1 MVILLPLDCSLDNL
15 SNFAKLEIIFFDL
28 PMLQVYKRM
37 QKMREKYVDTLAKL
51 YEYATTVYSKKQ
63 YTQWYDTKEG
73 GYTYASLKDKSD
85 ALSKT
90 LTQYGIGA
98 GDKVAI
104 LSQSMPNWSVAF
116 FSLAPFGRIVIPIL
130 PDSSQ
135 NEVTNIINHSETKAI
150 FVSQKLAGKVSQEVK
165 DKMVLV
171 IDMDTLEIV
180 KADDEHFTCDGKTS
194 VPTPEDIA
202 TIIYTSGTTG
212 SAKGVVLSH
221 RNLSSNVITCYHS
234 CKRTSKDRWLS
245 VLPMAHTLEMTLSM
259 LYPMYCGATVYYLPK
274 PPVATL
280 LLKALKIVKPT
291 TMLTVPMIIEKV
303 YKGSV
308 LPTIKNS
315 RTLTWMNEHMNGLM
329 CRIIGMKLKATFG
342 GHISFYGIGGAKLD
356 PEVEKFLLKAKFP
369 YAIGYGLTETSPL
382 LGYSMHGWRSVGSF
396 GYPVYN
402 VKLKLHNVDPA
413 TGEGEV
419 VAQGPNVMLGYYKD
433 PVRTKSVFTED
444 GWFRTS
450 DIAVQDEKGRFYI
463 KGRNNNMI
471 LGPSGENIYPEEIEN
486 VVNNVEGVS
495 ESIIVERN
503 GRLVALVQ
511 PSEDF
516 IKWDNESE
524 DKLYEKLDNWKEKI
538 LNFTNKNVNKSSQVS
553 SVEVMKE
560 PFEKTATQKI
570 RRFKYKESAP
580 TVEEKNKQEKK

>member
-1 MVILLPLDCSLDNL
+1 
-15 SNFAKLEIIFFDL
+15 
-28 PMLQVYKRM
+28 
-37 QKMREKYVDTLAKL
+37 MREKYVDTLAKL

-63 YTQWYDTKEG
+63 YTQWYDTQKG
-73 GYTYASLKDKSD
+73 GYTFASLKEKCDS
-85 ALSKT
+85 LSKV

-116 FSLAPFGRIVIPIL
+116 FSLAPYGRIVIPIL
-130 PDSSQ
+130 PDSST

-150 FVSQKLAGKVSQEVK
+150 FVSQKLSGKVSEEVK
-165 DKMVLV
+165 DKMVLI
-171 IDMDTLEIV
+171 IDIDTLEIV
-180 KADDEHFTCDGKTS
+180 KSDDDKFTCDGKTS

-221 RNLSSNVITCYHS
+221 RNLSANVITCYHS

-274 PPVATL
+274 PPVASL
-280 LLKALKIVKPT
+280 LLKALKVVKPT

-329 CRIIGMKLKATFG
+329 CWIIGMKLKATFG
-342 GHISFYGIGGAKLD
+342 GHMSFYGIGGAKLD

-382 LGYSMHGWRSVGSF
+382 LGYSMHGWRTVGSF

-402 VKLKLHNVDPA
+402 VKLKLHNVDPI

-450 DIAVQDEKGRFYI
+450 DIAVQDEKGRFFI

-495 ESIIVERN
+495 ESIVVERN

-516 IKWDNESE
+516 IQWNNESE

-538 LNFTNKNVNKSSQVS
+538 LNFTNKNVSKSSQVS

-580 TVEEKNKQEKK
+580 TVEQEKKSEVKK

>member
-1 MVILLPLDCSLDNL
+1 
-15 SNFAKLEIIFFDL
+15 
-28 PMLQVYKRM
+28 
-37 QKMREKYVDTLAKL
+37 MREKYIDTLDKL
-51 YEYATTVYSKKQ
+51 YDYATTVYSKKQ

-73 GYTYASLKDKSD
+73 GYTFGSFKGKCDS
-85 ALSKT
+85 LSKK

-116 FSLAPFGRIVIPIL
+116 FSIVPFGRIAIPIL
-130 PDSSQ
+130 PDSSP
-135 NEVTNIINHSETKAI
+135 NEITNILEHSESKVI
-150 FVSQKLAGKVSQEVK
+150 FVSQKLASKVSQECR
-165 DKMVLV
+165 DKMTLV
-171 IDMDTLEIV
+171 IDIDTFEVIQ
-180 KADDEHFTCDGKTS
+180 ADDQQFTCDGRTAI
-194 VPTPEDIA
+194 PTPDDIA

-221 RNLSSNVITCYHS
+221 RNLASNVITCYHA
-234 CKRTSKDRWLS
+234 CKRTEKDRWLS

-274 PPVATL
+274 PPVASL
-280 LLKALKIVKPT
+280 LMKALKIVKPT
-291 TMLTVPMIIEKV
+291 TMLTVPLIIEKV

-308 LPTIKNS
+308 LPTIRKS
-315 RTLTWMNEHMNGLM
+315 RTLTWMNENMNGLM

-356 PEVEKFLLKAKFP
+356 PEVENFLLKAKFP

-382 LGYSMHGWRSVGSF
+382 LGYSMKGWRTVGSF

-402 VKLKLHNVDPA
+402 VKLRLDNVNPE
-413 TGEGEV
+413 TGEGEI
-419 VAQGPNVMLGYYKD
+419 VAKGPNVMLGYYKD
-433 PVRTKSVFTED
+433 PSRTKSVFTED

-450 DIAVQDEKGRFYI
+450 DIAVQDEKGRFFI

-486 VVNNVEGVS
+486 VINNVEGVS
-495 ESIIVERN
+495 ESIVVERD
-503 GRLVALVQ
+503 GKLVALVQ
-511 PSEDF
+511 PDENY
-516 IKWDNESE
+516 IQWDKVGE
-524 DKLYEKLDNWKEKI
+524 DKLYEKLDAWKAKLLKI
-538 LNFTNKNVNKSSQVS
+538 TNKNVSKASQVS

-580 TVEEKNKQEKK
+580 TVEEEQKEKK

>member
-1 MVILLPLDCSLDNL
+1 
-15 SNFAKLEIIFFDL
+15 
-28 PMLQVYKRM
+28 MLQLYKRM
-37 QKMREKYVDTLAKL
+37 QRMREKYIDTLAKL
-51 YEYATTVYSKKQ
+51 YDYATTVYGKKQ

-73 GYTYASLKDKSD
+73 GYTFNSFKLKCDS
-85 ALSKT
+85 LSKK

-116 FSLAPFGRIVIPIL
+116 FSIVPFGRIAIPIL
-130 PDSSQ
+130 PDSSE

-150 FVSQKLAGKVSQEVK
+150 FVSQRLAGKVSKEVM
-165 DKMVLV
+165 DRMTLV
-171 IDMDTLEIV
+171 IDLDTFEAIKV
-180 KADDEHFTCDGKTS
+180 DEDKFTCDGRTAI
-194 VPTPEDIA
+194 PTPDDIA

-234 CKRTSKDRWLS
+234 CKRTHKDRWLS
-245 VLPMAHTLEMTLSM
+245 ILPMAHTLEMTLSM
-259 LYPMYCGATVYYLPK
+259 LYPMYCGATVYYLQK
-274 PPVATL
+274 PPVPSL
-280 LLKALKIVKPT
+280 LMKALKVVKPT
-291 TMLTVPMIIEKV
+291 TMLTVPLIIEKV

-308 LPTIKNS
+308 LPTIKKS
-315 RTLTWMNEHMNGLM
+315 RTLSWMNEHMHGLM

-342 GHISFYGIGGAKLD
+342 GHVSFYGIGGAKLD
-356 PEVEKFLLKAKFP
+356 PEVEKFLLDAKFP

-382 LGYSMHGWRSVGSF
+382 LGYAMHGWRTVGSF

-402 VKLKLHNVDPA
+402 VKLKLHDVNPE
-413 TGEGEV
+413 TGEGEI
-419 VAQGPNVMLGYYKD
+419 VAKGPNVMLGYYKD
-433 PVRTKSVFTED
+433 PKRTKSVFTED

-450 DIAVQDEKGRFYI
+450 DIAVQDEKGRFFI
-463 KGRNNNMI
+463 KGRNSNMI

-486 VVNNVEGVS
+486 VINNVEGVS
-495 ESIIVERN
+495 ESIVVERG

-511 PSEDF
+511 PAENF
-516 IKWDNESE
+516 IQWDKESE
-524 DKLYEKLDNWKEKI
+524 DKIYEKLDKWKATLLKTV
-538 LNFTNKNVNKSSQVS
+538 NRNVSKTSQVS

-570 RRFKYKESAP
+570 RRFKYKDEAP
-580 TVEEKNKQEKK
+580 TVESEKSEK

>member
-1 MVILLPLDCSLDNL
+1 
-15 SNFAKLEIIFFDL
+15 
-28 PMLQVYKRM
+28 MLQLYKRM
-37 QKMREKYVDTLAKL
+37 QRMREKYVDTLAKL

-73 GYTYASLKDKSD
+73 GYTYSEFKDKCDSI
-85 ALSKT
+85 SKK

-116 FSLAPFGRIVIPIL
+116 FSIVPFGRIAIPIL
-130 PDSSQ
+130 PDSSE
-135 NEVTNIINHSETKAI
+135 NEVTNILEHSESKVI
-150 FVSQKLAGKVSQEVK
+150 FVSQKLASKVSEECRNK
-165 DKMVLV
+165 LTLV
-171 IDMDTLEIV
+171 IDIETFEVL
-180 KADDEHFTCDGKTS
+180 KADDDKFTCDGRAI

-221 RNLSSNVITCYHS
+221 RNLASNVITCYHS
-234 CKRTSKDRWLS
+234 CKRNDKDRWLS
-245 VLPMAHTLEMTLSM
+245 ILPMAHTLEMTLSM

-274 PPVATL
+274 PPVPSL
-280 LLKALKIVKPT
+280 LMKALKIVKPT
-291 TMLTVPMIIEKV
+291 TMLTVPLIIEKV

-308 LPTIKNS
+308 LPTIQKS
-315 RTLTWMNEHMNGLM
+315 RTLSWMNEHMNGLM

-342 GHISFYGIGGAKLD
+342 GHVSFYGIGGAKLD

-382 LGYSMHGWRSVGSF
+382 LGYSMNGWRTVGSF

-402 VKLKLHNVDPA
+402 VQLKLHNVNPE
-413 TGEGEV
+413 TGEGEI
-419 VAQGPNVMLGYYKD
+419 VAKGPNVMLGYYKD
-433 PVRTKSVFTED
+433 PKRTKSVFTED

-450 DIAVQDEKGRFYI
+450 DIAIQDEKGRFFI

-486 VVNNVEGVS
+486 VINNVEGVS
-495 ESIIVERN
+495 ESIVVERD
-503 GRLVALVQ
+503 GRLVALVAPQ
-511 PSEDF
+511 ENF
-516 IKWDNESE
+516 IQWDKEGE
-524 DKLYEKLDNWKEKI
+524 DKLYEKLDAWKKKLLSI
-538 LNFTNKNVNKSSQVS
+538 TNKNVSKASQVS
-553 SVEVMKE
+553 SIEVMKE

-570 RRFKYKESAP
+570 RRFKYKDSAP
-580 TVEEKNKQEKK
+580 TVEEEQKENK

>member
-1 MVILLPLDCSLDNL
+1 
-15 SNFAKLEIIFFDL
+15 
-28 PMLQVYKRM
+28 MLQVYKRM
-37 QKMREKYVDTLAKL
+37 QRMREKYIDTLAKL
-51 YEYATTVYSKKQ
+51 YEYGTTVYAKKQ

-73 GYTYASLKDKSD
+73 GYTYGSFKAKCDS
-85 ALSKT
+85 LSKK
-90 LTQYGIGA
+90 LTQYGIGV

-104 LSQSMPNWSVAF
+104 FSQSMPNWSVAF
-116 FSLAPFGRIVIPIL
+116 FSIVPFGRIAIPIL
-130 PDSSQ
+130 PDSSE
-135 NEVTNIINHSETKAI
+135 NEVTNIINHSESKVL
-150 FVSQKLAGKVSQEVK
+150 FVSQRNAGRVSQEVK
-165 DKMVLV
+165 DKMTLV
-171 IDMDTLEIV
+171 IDLDTFEVL
-180 KADDEHFTCDGKTS
+180 KSDDDQFTCDGKTA

-221 RNLSSNVITCYHS
+221 RNLASNVITCYHS
-234 CKRTSKDRWLS
+234 CKRTYKDRWLS
-245 VLPMAHTLEMTLSM
+245 ILPMAHVLEMTLSM

-274 PPVATL
+274 PPAASL
-280 LLKALKIVKPT
+280 LMKALKVVKPT

-308 LPTIKNS
+308 LPTIKKS

-342 GHISFYGIGGAKLD
+342 GHVTFYGIGGAKLD
-356 PEVEKFLLKAKFP
+356 PEVEAFLLKAKFP

-382 LGYSMHGWRSVGSF
+382 IGYAMNGWRTVGSF

-402 VKLKLHNVDPA
+402 VKLKLHNVNPE

-419 VAQGPNVMLGYYKD
+419 VVKGPNVMLGYYKD

-450 DIAVQDEKGRFYI
+450 DIAVKDEKGRYYI
-463 KGRNNNMI
+463 KGRNSNMI

-486 VVNNVEGVS
+486 VINNVEGVG
-495 ESIIVERN
+495 ESIVVERD
-503 GRLVALVQ
+503 GKLVALVA
-511 PSEDF
+511 PNENY
-516 IKWDNESE
+516 IEWNKESE
-524 DKLYEKLDNWKEKI
+524 DKLYEKLDNWKAKI
-538 LNFTNKNVNKSSQVS
+538 LKITNKSVNKSSQVS
-553 SVEVMKE
+553 AVEVMKE

-580 TVEEKNKQEKK
+580 TVESEAKEKTEEK

>member
-1 MVILLPLDCSLDNL
+1 MIQ
-15 SNFAKLEIIFFDL
+15 AYRH
-28 PMLQVYKRM
+28 MR
-37 QKMREKYVDTLAKL
+37 KMREKYVDTLARL
-51 YEYATTVYSKKQ
+51 YEYATTIYSGKQ
-63 YTQWYDTKEG
+63 YTQWYDTREG
-73 GYTYASLKDKSD
+73 GYTFNSFKSKCD
-85 ALSKT
+85 SISKK

-116 FSLAPFGRIVIPIL
+116 FATVVHGRISIPIL
-130 PDSSQ
+130 PDSSE
-135 NEVTNIINHSETKAI
+135 NEVTNIINHSESKVM
-150 FVSQKLAGKVSQEVK
+150 FVSQKLSGKISQEVK
-165 DKMVLV
+165 DKMIL
-171 IDMDTLEIV
+171 IIEMDTFNVL
-180 KADDEHFTCDGKTS
+180 KADEEKFTCDGRTM
-194 VPTPEDIA
+194 VPTPDDIA

-221 RNLSSNVITCYHS
+221 RNLASNVITCYHS
-234 CKRTSKDRWLS
+234 CKRDERDRWLS
-245 VLPMAHTLEMTLSM
+245 ILPMAHTLEMTLGM
-259 LYPMYCGATVYYLPK
+259 LYPMYTGSTVYYLPK
-274 PPVATL
+274 PPVASL
-280 LLKALKIVKPT
+280 LMKAMKIVKPT

-315 RTLTWMNEHMNGLM
+315 RTLTWMNEHMHGLM
-329 CRIIGMKLKATFG
+329 CRIIGMKLKKTFG

-356 PEVEKFLLKAKFP
+356 PEVEKFLLDAKFP

-382 LGYSMHGWRSVGSF
+382 LGYAMHGWRAVGSF

-402 VKLKLHNVDPA
+402 VRLKLHNVNPE
-413 TGEGEV
+413 TGEGEI
-419 VAQGPNVMLGYYKD
+419 VAKGPNVMLGYYKD

-450 DIAVQDEKGRFYI
+450 DIAVKDEKGRYFI
-463 KGRNNNMI
+463 KGRNSNMI

-486 VVNNVEGVS
+486 VINNVEGVS
-495 ESIIVERN
+495 ESIVVERD
-503 GRLVALVQ
+503 GKLVALVQ
-511 PSEDF
+511 PQENF
-516 IKWDNESE
+516 IEWDKESE
-524 DKLYEKLDNWKEKI
+524 DKLYEKLDAWKAK
-538 LNFTNKNVNKSSQVS
+538 LLKVTNKNVSKASQVS

-580 TVEEKNKQEKK
+580 TVESEKKSEENK

>member
-1 MVILLPLDCSLDNL
+1 
-15 SNFAKLEIIFFDL
+15 
-28 PMLQVYKRM
+28 M
-37 QKMREKYVDTLAKL
+37 QKMREKYIDTLAKL
-51 YEYATTVYSKKQ
+51 YDYATTVYSKRQ

-73 GYTYASLKDKSD
+73 GYTFASFKKQADSI
-85 ALSKT
+85 SKL
-90 LTQYGIGA
+90 LTQYGISS

-116 FSLAPFGRIVIPIL
+116 FSIVPFGRIAIPIL
-130 PDSSQ
+130 PDSSE
-135 NEVTNIINHSETKAI
+135 NEVTNIITHSESKVI
-150 FVSQKLAGKVSQEVK
+150 FVSKRLAGKISQEIIN
-165 DKMVLV
+165 KMTLV
-171 IDMDTLEIV
+171 IDIETFEIIKEDV
-180 KADDEHFTCDGKTS
+180 EKFTCDGRTS
-194 VPTPEDIA
+194 APTPDDIA

-221 RNLSSNVITCYHS
+221 RNLASNVITCYHS
-234 CKRTSKDRWLS
+234 CKRTEKDRWLS
-245 VLPMAHTLEMTLSM
+245 ILPMAHTLEMTLSM
-259 LYPMYCGATVYYLPK
+259 LYPMYTGSTVYYLPK
-274 PPVATL
+274 PPVASL
-280 LLKALKIVKPT
+280 LMKALKIVKPT

-308 LPTIKNS
+308 LPTIQKS
-315 RTLTWMNEHMNGLM
+315 RTLTWMNEHMHGFM
-329 CRIIGMKLKATFG
+329 CRIIGIKLKKTFG
-342 GHISFYGIGGAKLD
+342 GHVSFYGIGGAKLD
-356 PEVEKFLLKAKFP
+356 PEVEAFLLKAKFP

-382 LGYSMHGWRSVGSF
+382 LGYAMHGWRAVGSF

-402 VKLKLHNVDPA
+402 VELKLHNVDPA

-419 VAQGPNVMLGYYKD
+419 VAKGPNVMLGYYKD

-450 DIAVQDEKGRFYI
+450 DIAVQDKKGRFYI
-463 KGRNNNMI
+463 KGRNSNMI

-495 ESIIVERN
+495 ESIVVERN
-503 GRLVALVQ
+503 GRLVALIQ
-511 PSEDF
+511 PMENYID
-516 IKWDNESE
+516 WDTESE
-524 DKLYEKLDNWKEKI
+524 DKLYEKIDNWKKKI
-538 LNFTNKNVNKSSQVS
+538 LSITNTNVNKSSQVS

-580 TVEEKNKQEKK
+580 TVEEELKNK

>member
-1 MVILLPLDCSLDNL
+1 MIQL
-15 SNFAKLEIIFFDL
+15 
-28 PMLQVYKRM
+28 YKRIHR
-37 QKMREKYVDTLAKL
+37 MREKYVDTIAKL

-73 GYTYASLKDKSD
+73 GYTYASFKDKCDS
-85 ALSKT
+85 LSKK

-116 FSLAPFGRIVIPIL
+116 FSVVPFGRIAIPIL
-130 PDSSQ
+130 PDSSE
-135 NEVTNIINHSETKAI
+135 NEITNIINHSETKVI
-150 FVSQKLAGKVSQEVK
+150 FVSDRLKGKISQEII
-165 DKMVLV
+165 DRMTLV
-171 IDMDTLEIV
+171 INIETFEAI
-180 KADDEHFTCDGKTS
+180 KADDDKFTCDGKPS
-194 VPTPEDIA
+194 VPTPDEIA

-221 RNLSSNVITCYHS
+221 RNLTSNVITCYHS
-234 CKRTSKDRWLS
+234 CKRTDKDRWLS
-245 VLPMAHTLEMTLSM
+245 ILPMAHTLEMTLSM
-259 LYPMYCGATVYYLPK
+259 LYPMYCGASVYYLQK
-274 PPVATL
+274 PPVPSL
-280 LLKALKIVKPT
+280 LMKALKVVKPT

-308 LPTIKNS
+308 LPTIKKS

-342 GHISFYGIGGAKLD
+342 GHMTFYGIGGAKLD
-356 PEVEKFLLKAKFP
+356 PEVEAFLLKAKFP

-382 LGYSMHGWRSVGSF
+382 LGYSMHGWRAVGSF

-402 VKLKLHNVDPA
+402 VQLKLHDINPE
-413 TGEGEV
+413 TGEGEI
-419 VAQGPNVMLGYYKD
+419 VAKGPNVMLGYYKD
-433 PVRTKSVFTED
+433 PKRTKSVFTED

-450 DIAVQDEKGRFYI
+450 DIAVQDKKGRYYI

-486 VVNNVEGVS
+486 VINNIEGVS
-495 ESIIVERN
+495 ESIVVERD

-511 PSEDF
+511 PVENF
-516 IKWDNESE
+516 IEWDKESE
-524 DKLYEKLDNWKEKI
+524 DKMYEMLDAWKDKLLK
-538 LNFTNKNVNKSSQVS
+538 FTNKNVSKASQVT

-580 TVEEKNKQEKK
+580 TIEEEVRQSDEKKQ

>member
-1 MVILLPLDCSLDNL
+1 MIQ
-15 SNFAKLEIIFFDL
+15 F
-28 PMLQVYKRM
+28 YKRI
-37 QKMREKYVDTLAKL
+37 QRMREKYVDTIAKL
-51 YEYATTVYSKKQ
+51 YEYATTVYAKNQ

-73 GYTYASLKDKSD
+73 GYTYHTFKNKCDS
-85 ALSKT
+85 LSKL

-116 FSLAPFGRIVIPIL
+116 FSITSFGRIAIPIL
-130 PDSSQ
+130 PDSSP
-135 NEVTNIINHSETKAI
+135 NEIVNILEHSESKVI
-150 FVSQKLAGKVSQEVK
+150 FVSQKLASKLSQEVRE
-165 DKMVLV
+165 KMTLV
-171 IDMDTLEIV
+171 IDVDTFDILH
-180 KADDEHFTCDGKTS
+180 ADEEKFTCDGRTS
-194 VPTPEDIA
+194 VPTPDDIA

-221 RNLSSNVITCYHS
+221 RNLASNVITCYHS
-234 CKRTSKDRWLS
+234 CKRTEKDRWLS

-291 TMLTVPMIIEKV
+291 TMLTVPLIIEKV

-308 LPTIKNS
+308 LPTIQKS
-315 RTLTWMNEHMNGLM
+315 RTLTWMNKNMNGLM
-329 CRIIGMKLKATFG
+329 CKIIGMKLKATFG
-342 GHISFYGIGGAKLD
+342 GHMSFYGIGGAKLD
-356 PEVEKFLLKAKFP
+356 PEVENFLLKAGFP

-382 LGYSMHGWRSVGSF
+382 LGYAMHGWRAVGSF

-402 VKLKLHNVDPA
+402 VRLKLHNVNPE

-419 VAQGPNVMLGYYKD
+419 VAKGPNVMLGYYKD
-433 PVRTKSVFTED
+433 PQRTKSVFTED

-450 DIAVQDEKGRFYI
+450 DIAIQDEKGRFFI
-463 KGRNNNMI
+463 KGRNSNMI

-486 VVNNVEGVS
+486 VINNVEGVS
-495 ESIIVERN
+495 ESIVVERD
-503 GRLVALVQ
+503 GKLVALVQ
-511 PSEDF
+511 PAENY
-516 IKWDNESE
+516 IQWDKESE
-524 DKLYEKLDNWKEKI
+524 DKMYEKLDAWKAKLLKI
-538 LNFTNKNVNKSSQVS
+538 TNKNVSKASQVS

-570 RRFKYKESAP
+570 RRFKYKDSAP
-580 TVEEKNKQEKK
+580 TVEAEKKEKENK

>member
-1 MVILLPLDCSLDNL
+1 
-15 SNFAKLEIIFFDL
+15 
-28 PMLQVYKRM
+28 
-37 QKMREKYVDTLAKL
+37 MREKYVDTLAKL

-73 GYTYASLKDKSD
+73 GYTYSEFKDKCDSI
-85 ALSKT
+85 SKK

-116 FSLAPFGRIVIPIL
+116 FSIVPFGRIAIPIL
-130 PDSSQ
+130 PDSSE
-135 NEVTNIINHSETKAI
+135 NEVTNILEHSESKVI
-150 FVSQKLAGKVSQEVK
+150 FVSQKLASKVSEECRNK
-165 DKMVLV
+165 LTLV
-171 IDMDTLEIV
+171 IDIETFEVL
-180 KADDEHFTCDGKTS
+180 KADDDKFTCDGRAT

-221 RNLSSNVITCYHS
+221 RNLASNVITCYHS
-234 CKRTSKDRWLS
+234 CKRNHKDRWLS
-245 VLPMAHTLEMTLSM
+245 ILPMAHTLEMTLCM

-274 PPVATL
+274 PPVPSL
-280 LLKALKIVKPT
+280 LMKALKVVKPT
-291 TMLTVPMIIEKV
+291 TMLTVPLIIEKV

-308 LPTIKNS
+308 LPTIQKS
-315 RTLTWMNEHMNGLM
+315 RTLSWMNEHMNGLM

-342 GHISFYGIGGAKLD
+342 GHVSFYGIGGAKLD

-382 LGYSMHGWRSVGSF
+382 LGYSMNGWRTVGSF

-402 VKLKLHNVDPA
+402 VQLKLHNVNPE
-413 TGEGEV
+413 TGEGEI
-419 VAQGPNVMLGYYKD
+419 VAKGPNVMLGYYKD
-433 PVRTKSVFTED
+433 PKRTKSVFTED

-450 DIAVQDEKGRFYI
+450 DIAIQDEKGRFFI

-486 VVNNVEGVS
+486 VINNVEGVS
-495 ESIIVERN
+495 ESIVVERD
-503 GRLVALVQ
+503 GRLVALVAPQ
-511 PSEDF
+511 ENF
-516 IKWDNESE
+516 IQWDKEGE
-524 DKLYEKLDNWKEKI
+524 DKLYEKLDAWKKKLLSI
-538 LNFTNKNVNKSSQVS
+538 TNKNVSKASQVS
-553 SVEVMKE
+553 TVEVMKE

-570 RRFKYKESAP
+570 RRFKYKDSAP
-580 TVEEKNKQEKK
+580 TVEEELKDK

>member
-1 MVILLPLDCSLDNL
+1 MIQ
-15 SNFAKLEIIFFDL
+15 I
-28 PMLQVYKRM
+28 YKRM

-73 GYTYASLKDKSD
+73 GYTYATLKAKCDE
-85 ALSKT
+85 LSKV

-116 FSLAPFGRIVIPIL
+116 FSLAPYGRIVIPIL
-130 PDSSQ
+130 PDSSS

-150 FVSQKLAGKVSQEVK
+150 FVSQKLANKVSQEVK
-165 DKMVLV
+165 DKMVLI
-171 IDMDTLEIV
+171 IDVDTLEIV
-180 KADDEHFTCDGKTS
+180 KSDDDKFTCDGKTS

-234 CKRTSKDRWLS
+234 CKRTHKDRWLS

-259 LYPMYCGATVYYLPK
+259 LYPMYCGACVYYLQK
-274 PPVATL
+274 PPVASL
-280 LLKALKIVKPT
+280 LLKAMKTVKPT

-315 RTLTWMNEHMNGLM
+315 RTLTWMSENMNGLM
-329 CRIIGMKLKATFG
+329 CRIIGMKLKKTFG
-342 GHISFYGIGGAKLD
+342 GHMTFYGIGGAKLD

-382 LGYSMHGWRSVGSF
+382 LGYAMHGWRTVGSF

-450 DIAVQDEKGRFYI
+450 DIAVMDEKGRFFI

-511 PSEDF
+511 PNENF
-516 IKWDNESE
+516 IQWDNESE
-524 DKLYEKLDNWKEKI
+524 DKLYEKLDSWKEKI
-538 LNFTNKNVNKSSQVS
+538 LSFTNKNVNKSSQVS

-580 TVEEKNKQEKK
+580 TVEQEKKFDNK

>member
-1 MVILLPLDCSLDNL
+1 MIQL
-15 SNFAKLEIIFFDL
+15 
-28 PMLQVYKRM
+28 YKRM
-37 QKMREKYVDTLAKL
+37 QRMREKYVDTIAKL
-51 YEYATTVYSKKQ
+51 YDYATTVYAKNQ

-73 GYTYASLKDKSD
+73 GYTYSSFKGKCDS
-85 ALSKT
+85 LSKK
-90 LTQYGIGA
+90 LTQYGIGV

-116 FSLAPFGRIVIPIL
+116 FATVSFGRISIPIL
-130 PDSSQ
+130 PDSSE
-135 NEVTNIINHSETKAI
+135 NEITNIINHSESKVI
-150 FVSQKLAGKVSQEVK
+150 FVSKKLAGKISQEII
-165 DKMVLV
+165 DRMTLV
-171 IDMDTLEIV
+171 IEMDTFDVI
-180 KADDEHFTCDGKTS
+180 KADDNKFTCDGRTT

-221 RNLSSNVITCYHS
+221 RNLASNVITCYHS
-234 CKRTSKDRWLS
+234 CKRGERDRWLS
-245 VLPMAHTLEMTLSM
+245 ILPMSHTLEMTLGM
-259 LYPMYCGATVYYLPK
+259 LYPMYTGSTVYYLPK
-274 PPVATL
+274 PPVASL
-280 LLKALKIVKPT
+280 LMKAMKIVKPT

-308 LPTIKNS
+308 LPTIQKS

-329 CRIIGMKLKATFG
+329 CRIIGIKLKKTFG
-342 GHISFYGIGGAKLD
+342 GCITFYGIGGAKLD
-356 PEVEKFLLKAKFP
+356 PEVEAFLLKAKFP

-382 LGYSMHGWRSVGSF
+382 LGYAMNGWRGVGVM

-402 VKLKLHNVDPA
+402 VKLKLHNINPE
-413 TGEGEV
+413 TGEGEI
-419 VAQGPNVMLGYYKD
+419 VAKGPNVMLGYYKD
-433 PVRTKSVFTED
+433 PARTKSVFTED

-463 KGRNNNMI
+463 KGRNSNMI

-486 VVNNVEGVS
+486 VLNNVEGVS
-495 ESIIVERN
+495 ESIVVERD

-511 PSEDF
+511 PLENYID
-516 IKWDNESE
+516 WDNESE
-524 DKLYEKLDNWKEKI
+524 DKMYEKIDNWKKKI
-538 LNFTNKNVNKSSQVS
+538 LSITNKSVNKSSQVS

-570 RRFKYKESAP
+570 RRFKYKDSAP
-580 TVEEKNKQEKK
+580 TVEAELEQQKKEN

>member
-1 MVILLPLDCSLDNL
+1 MIQL
-15 SNFAKLEIIFFDL
+15 
-28 PMLQVYKRM
+28 YKRM
-37 QKMREKYVDTLAKL
+37 QRMREKYVDTLAKL
-51 YEYATTVYSKKQ
+51 YEYATTVYSKNQ

-73 GYTYASLKDKSD
+73 GYTYSSFKAKCDS
-85 ALSKT
+85 LSKK

-104 LSQSMPNWSVAF
+104 FSQSMPNWSVAF
-116 FSLAPFGRIVIPIL
+116 FSIVPFGRIAIPIL
-130 PDSSQ
+130 PDSSE
-135 NEVTNIINHSETKAI
+135 NEVTNIINHSETKVI
-150 FVSQKLAGKVSQEVK
+150 FVSQRLASKISQEIK
-165 DKMVLV
+165 DRMTLV
-171 IDMDTLEIV
+171 IDLDTFEVI
-180 KADDEHFTCDGKTS
+180 KSDDEQFTCDGKTTI
-194 VPTPEDIA
+194 PTPEDIA

-221 RNLSSNVITCYHS
+221 RNLSANVITCYHS
-234 CKRTSKDRWLS
+234 CKRTEKDRWLS
-245 VLPMAHTLEMTLSM
+245 ILPMAHTLEMTLCM
-259 LYPMYCGATVYYLPK
+259 LYPMYCGATVYYLQK
-274 PPVATL
+274 PPVPSL
-280 LLKALKIVKPT
+280 LMKALKVVKPT
-291 TMLTVPMIIEKV
+291 TMLTVPLIIEKV

-308 LPTIKNS
+308 LPTIKKS

-356 PEVEKFLLKAKFP
+356 PEVESFLLKAKFP

-382 LGYSMHGWRSVGSF
+382 LGYSMNKWRTVGSF

-402 VKLKLHNVDPA
+402 VKLKLHNMNPE

-419 VAQGPNVMLGYYKD
+419 VAKGPNVMLGYYKD
-433 PVRTKSVFTED
+433 PIRTKSVFTED

-450 DIAVQDEKGRFYI
+450 DIAIQDEKGRFFI

-471 LGPSGENIYPEEIEN
+471 LGPSGENIYPEEIES
-486 VVNNVEGVS
+486 VINNVEGVS
-495 ESIIVERN
+495 ESIVVERD

-511 PSEDF
+511 SVENF
-516 IKWDNESE
+516 IEWDKEGE
-524 DKLYEKLDNWKEKI
+524 DKLYEKLDKWKASLLK
-538 LNFTNKNVNKSSQVS
+538 KVNKSVNKTSQVS

-570 RRFKYKESAP
+570 RRFKYKDEAP
-580 TVEEKNKQEKK
+580 TVESENEKK

>member
-1 MVILLPLDCSLDNL
+1 
-15 SNFAKLEIIFFDL
+15 
-28 PMLQVYKRM
+28 M
-37 QKMREKYVDTLAKL
+37 QRMREKYVDTLAKL
-51 YEYATTVYSKKQ
+51 YEYATTVYSKNQ

-73 GYTYASLKDKSD
+73 GYTFSSLKAKCDS
-85 ALSKT
+85 LSKK

-116 FSLAPFGRIVIPIL
+116 FSIVPFGRIAIPIL

-135 NEVTNIINHSETKAI
+135 NEVTNILKHSESKVI
-150 FVSQKLAGKVSQEVK
+150 FVSQKLMSKLSEECRA
-165 DKMVLV
+165 KMSLV
-171 IDMDTLEIV
+171 IDMDTFEVIQS
-180 KADDEHFTCDGKTS
+180 DEEKFTCDGRTS

-221 RNLSSNVITCYHS
+221 RNLASNVITCYHS
-234 CKRTSKDRWLS
+234 CKRTEKDRWLS

-274 PPVATL
+274 PPVASL
-280 LLKALKIVKPT
+280 LMKALKMVKPT
-291 TMLTVPMIIEKV
+291 TMLTVPLIIEKV

-308 LPTIKNS
+308 LPTIQKS

-356 PEVEKFLLKAKFP
+356 PEVERFLLKAKFP

-382 LGYSMHGWRSVGSF
+382 LGYSMNRWRTVGSF

-402 VKLKLHNVDPA
+402 VKLKLHNVNPE

-419 VAQGPNVMLGYYKD
+419 VAKGPNVMLGYYKD
-433 PVRTKSVFTED
+433 PKRTRSVFTED

-450 DIAVQDEKGRFYI
+450 DIAVQDEKGRFFI

-486 VVNNVEGVS
+486 VINNVEGVS
-495 ESIIVERN
+495 ESIVVERD
-503 GRLVALVQ
+503 GKLVALVQ
-511 PSEDF
+511 PNENF
-516 IKWDNESE
+516 IQWDKEGE
-524 DKLYEKLDNWKEKI
+524 DKLYETLDAWKAKLLKV
-538 LNFTNKNVNKSSQVS
+538 TNKNVSKASQVS
-553 SVEVMKE
+553 SIEVMKE
-560 PFEKTATQKI
+560 PFEKTATQKT
-570 RRFKYKESAP
+570 RRFKYKDSAP
-580 TVEEKNKQEKK
+580 TVEEEQKSK

>member
-1 MVILLPLDCSLDNL
+1 
-15 SNFAKLEIIFFDL
+15 
-28 PMLQVYKRM
+28 M

-63 YTQWYDTKEG
+63 YTQWYDTKKG
-73 GYTYASLKDKSD
+73 GYTYASFKEKCDS
-85 ALSKT
+85 LSKV

-150 FVSQKLAGKVSQEVK
+150 FVSQRLAGKVSEEVK
-165 DKMVLV
+165 DKMVLI
-171 IDMDTLEIV
+171 IDIDTLEIV
-180 KADDEHFTCDGKTS
+180 KSDDEHFTCDGKTS

-221 RNLSSNVITCYHS
+221 RNLTANVITCYHS

-245 VLPMAHTLEMTLSM
+245 VLPMAHTLEMTLCM

-280 LLKALKIVKPT
+280 LLKALKVVKPT

-315 RTLTWMNEHMNGLM
+315 RTLTWMNEHMYGLM
-329 CRIIGMKLKATFG
+329 CWIIGMKLKATFG
-342 GHISFYGIGGAKLD
+342 GHMSFYGIGGAKLD

-382 LGYSMHGWRSVGSF
+382 LGYSMHGWRTVGSF

-402 VKLKLHNVDPA
+402 VKLKLHNMDPQ

-419 VAQGPNVMLGYYKD
+419 VALGPNVMLGYYKD

-495 ESIIVERN
+495 ESIIVQRN

-516 IKWDNESE
+516 IQWDNESE

-538 LNFTNKNVNKSSQVS
+538 LSITNKNVNKSSQVS

>member
-1 MVILLPLDCSLDNL
+1 MIQL
-15 SNFAKLEIIFFDL
+15 
-28 PMLQVYKRM
+28 YKRM
-37 QKMREKYVDTLAKL
+37 QRMREKYVDTLAKL
-51 YEYATTVYSKKQ
+51 YEYATTVYSKNQ

-73 GYTYASLKDKSD
+73 GYTYSSFKAKCDG
-85 ALSKT
+85 LSKK

-116 FSLAPFGRIVIPIL
+116 FSIVPFGRIAIPIL
-130 PDSSQ
+130 PDSSV
-135 NEVTNIINHSETKAI
+135 NEVTNILEHSESKVI
-150 FVSQKLAGKVSQEVK
+150 FVSQKLASKVTQECR
-165 DKMVLV
+165 DKMTLV
-171 IDMDTLEIV
+171 IDVDTFEVI
-180 KADDEHFTCDGKTS
+180 KADEARFTCDGRTT
-194 VPTPEDIA
+194 VPTPDDIA

-221 RNLSSNVITCYHS
+221 RNLASNVITCYHS
-234 CKRTSKDRWLS
+234 CKRSEKDRWLS

-274 PPVATL
+274 PPVASL
-280 LLKALKIVKPT
+280 LLKALPIVKPT
-291 TMLTVPMIIEKV
+291 TMLTVPLIIEKV

-308 LPTIKNS
+308 IPTIRKS

-329 CRIIGMKLKATFG
+329 CKIIGMKLKKTFG
-342 GHISFYGIGGAKLD
+342 GKISFYGIGGAKLD
-356 PEVEKFLLKAKFP
+356 PEVENFLLKANFP

-382 LGYSMHGWRSVGSF
+382 LGYSMNGWRAVGSF

-402 VKLKLHNVDPA
+402 VKLKLHNVNPE

-419 VAQGPNVMLGYYKD
+419 VAKGPNVMLGYYKD
-433 PVRTKSVFTED
+433 PARTKSVFTED

-450 DIAVQDEKGRFYI
+450 DIAVQDEKGRYFI

-486 VVNNVEGVS
+486 VINNLEGVS
-495 ESIIVERN
+495 ESIVVERE
-503 GRLVALVQ
+503 GKLVALVQ
-511 PSEDF
+511 PNENF
-516 IKWDNESE
+516 VQWDKESE
-524 DKLYEKLDNWKEKI
+524 DKLYEKLDVWKTK
-538 LNFTNKNVNKSSQVS
+538 LLKLTNKSVSKASQVS

-580 TVEEKNKQEKK
+580 TVEEEQKEKTENK

>member
-1 MVILLPLDCSLDNL
+1 
-15 SNFAKLEIIFFDL
+15 
-28 PMLQVYKRM
+28 
-37 QKMREKYVDTLAKL
+37 MREKYVDTLAKL
-51 YEYATTVYSKKQ
+51 YEYATTVYSKNQ

-73 GYTYASLKDKSD
+73 GYTFSSLKAKCDG
-85 ALSKT
+85 LSKK

-116 FSLAPFGRIVIPIL
+116 FSIVPFGRIAIPIL

-135 NEVTNIINHSETKAI
+135 NEVTNILEHSESKVI
-150 FVSQKLAGKVSQEVK
+150 FVSQKLMSKLSEECRA
-165 DKMVLV
+165 KMTLV
-171 IDMDTLEIV
+171 IDMDTFEVIQS
-180 KADDEHFTCDGKTS
+180 DEEKFTCDGRTS

-221 RNLSSNVITCYHS
+221 RNLASNVITCYHS
-234 CKRTSKDRWLS
+234 CKRTEKDRWLS
-245 VLPMAHTLEMTLSM
+245 VLPMAHTLEMTLCM

-274 PPVATL
+274 PPVASL
-280 LLKALKIVKPT
+280 LMKALKMVKPT
-291 TMLTVPMIIEKV
+291 TMLTVPLIIEKV

-308 LPTIKNS
+308 LPTIQKS

-356 PEVEKFLLKAKFP
+356 PEVERFLLQAKFP

-382 LGYSMHGWRSVGSF
+382 LGYSMNRWRTVGSF

-402 VKLKLHNVDPA
+402 VKLKLHNVNPE

-419 VAQGPNVMLGYYKD
+419 VAKGPNVMLGYYKD
-433 PVRTKSVFTED
+433 PKRTRSVFTED

-450 DIAVQDEKGRFYI
+450 DIAVQDEKGRFFI

-486 VVNNVEGVS
+486 VINNVEGVS
-495 ESIIVERN
+495 ESIVVERD
-503 GRLVALVQ
+503 GKLVALVQ
-511 PSEDF
+511 PNENF
-516 IKWDNESE
+516 IQWDKEGE
-524 DKLYEKLDNWKEKI
+524 DKLYETLDAWKAKLLKV
-538 LNFTNKNVNKSSQVS
+538 TNKNVSKASQVS
-553 SVEVMKE
+553 SIEVMKE

-570 RRFKYKESAP
+570 RRFKYKDSAP
-580 TVEEKNKQEKK
+580 TVEEEQKSK

>member
-1 MVILLPLDCSLDNL
+1 
-15 SNFAKLEIIFFDL
+15 
-28 PMLQVYKRM
+28 
-37 QKMREKYVDTLAKL
+37 MREKYVDTLAKL

-73 GYTYASLKDKSD
+73 GYTFSEFKGKCDS
-85 ALSKT
+85 LSKK

-116 FSLAPFGRIVIPIL
+116 FSIVPFGRIAIPIL
-130 PDSSQ
+130 PDSSE
-135 NEVTNIINHSETKAI
+135 NEVTNILEHSESKVI
-150 FVSQKLAGKVSQEVK
+150 FVSQKLASKVSEECRNK
-165 DKMVLV
+165 LTLV
-171 IDMDTLEIV
+171 IDIETFEVL
-180 KADDEHFTCDGKTS
+180 KADDDKFTCDGRAT

-221 RNLSSNVITCYHS
+221 RNLASNVITCYHS
-234 CKRTSKDRWLS
+234 CKRNDKDRWLS
-245 VLPMAHTLEMTLSM
+245 ILPMAHTLEMTLSM

-274 PPVATL
+274 PPVPSL
-280 LLKALKIVKPT
+280 LMKALKIVKPT
-291 TMLTVPMIIEKV
+291 TMLTVPLIIEKV

-308 LPTIKNS
+308 LPTIQKS
-315 RTLTWMNEHMNGLM
+315 RTLTWMNKNMNGLM

-342 GHISFYGIGGAKLD
+342 GHVTFYGIGGAKLD
-356 PEVEKFLLKAKFP
+356 PEVEAFLLKAKFP

-382 LGYSMHGWRSVGSF
+382 IGYAMNNWRAVGSF

-402 VKLKLHNVDPA
+402 VQLKLHDVNPE

-419 VAQGPNVMLGYYKD
+419 VAKGPNVMLGYYKD
-433 PVRTKSVFTED
+433 PKRTKSVFTED

-463 KGRNNNMI
+463 KGRNSNMI

-486 VVNNVEGVS
+486 VINNVEGVG
-495 ESIIVERN
+495 ESIVVERN
-503 GRLVALVQ
+503 GKLVALVQ
-511 PSEDF
+511 PMENYIEWNKD
-516 IKWDNESE
+516 SE
-524 DKLYEKLDNWKEKI
+524 DKIYEKLDKWKAKI
-538 LNFTNKNVNKSSQVS
+538 LKVTNKNVNKSSQVS

-580 TVEEKNKQEKK
+580 TVEQEQKEK

>member
-1 MVILLPLDCSLDNL
+1 MIQL
-15 SNFAKLEIIFFDL
+15 
-28 PMLQVYKRM
+28 YKRM
-37 QKMREKYVDTLAKL
+37 QRMREKYVDTLAKL

-73 GYTYASLKDKSD
+73 GYTYSSFKGKCDS
-85 ALSKT
+85 LSKK

-116 FSLAPFGRIVIPIL
+116 FSIVPFGRIAIPIL
-130 PDSSQ
+130 PDSSV
-135 NEVTNIINHSETKAI
+135 NEVTNILEHSESKVI
-150 FVSQKLAGKVSQEVK
+150 FVSQKLASKVSQECR
-165 DKMVLV
+165 DKMILV
-171 IDMDTLEIV
+171 IDIDTFEVLQSN
-180 KADDEHFTCDGKTS
+180 DEKFTCDGRTS
-194 VPTPEDIA
+194 IPTPDDIA

-221 RNLSSNVITCYHS
+221 RNLASNVISCYHS
-234 CKRTSKDRWLS
+234 CKRTDKDRWLS
-245 VLPMAHTLEMTLSM
+245 VLPMAHTLEMTLCM

-274 PPVATL
+274 PPVASL
-280 LLKALKIVKPT
+280 LMKALKMVKPT
-291 TMLTVPMIIEKV
+291 TMLTVPLIIEKV

-308 LPTIKNS
+308 LPTIQKS
-315 RTLTWMNEHMNGLM
+315 RTLTWMNKNMNGLM

-342 GHISFYGIGGAKLD
+342 GHMSFYGIGGAKLD
-356 PEVEKFLLKAKFP
+356 PEVENFLLKAKFP

-382 LGYSMHGWRSVGSF
+382 LGYSMHNWRTVGSF

-402 VKLKLHNVDPA
+402 VKLKLHNVNPE
-413 TGEGEV
+413 TGEGEII
-419 VAQGPNVMLGYYKD
+419 AKGPNVMLGYYKD
-433 PVRTKSVFTED
+433 PARTKSVFTED

-450 DIAVQDEKGRFYI
+450 DIAVQDEKGRFSI

-486 VVNNVEGVS
+486 VINNVEGVS
-495 ESIIVERN
+495 ESIVVERD
-503 GRLVALVQ
+503 GKLVALVQ
-511 PSEDF
+511 PDENY
-516 IKWDNESE
+516 IQWDNESE
-524 DKLYEKLDNWKEKI
+524 DKLYEKLDAWKAKLLKI
-538 LNFTNKNVNKSSQVS
+538 TNKNVSKASQVS

-580 TVEEKNKQEKK
+580 TVESEKKEKTENN